1 MTDSFSHL
9 SCVFMSSGVA
19 AVRTD
24 SSSVFNISSCPIMF
38 YGQKY
43 EEVYVNL
50 TSENIVICFNGFYS
64 PQSRGDCLLGP
75 KVEKAYFEVHER
87 SSLLEERVHENVRD
101 IKTSMN
107 CYVYFELWREES
119 VVSGVQYQV
128 HLNLQTPAITF
139 IMLLTQTLV
148 AAGTQVGKLLE
159 TNSKNVLVCK
169 TDTFFVSSGLAYKAG
184 TVVNSVPETCLS
196 FICSETA
203 VLQNSTCGPLERC
216 QGNGSCFLDAICTV
230 TGPTVI
236 DFFGH
241 LDFVKDRC
249 VYSLLNIPSVSDF
262 QVLAKFQE
270 RRRKDVSFLDSV
282 TLEVNGTHIHLKQ
295 GGIVLDTPLNLNSSA
310 QVVHGLQL
318 SKDQTGVTAMFLV
331 DGECKLCCQSS
342 KHCETQYNDTEDHF
356 INCTKITERCN
367 LLKEA
372 PFTSCPIDP
381 EPYITACTDTLCKYP
396 AVDGLKCQFLEAYVK
411 ACSLFSNTTLEDWR
425 SKAECPSPEAFCQ
438 EMTCSDHEFCG
449 EKNDCEETRCFCRPI
464 FASKYRERNTLAVC
478 KKNYASLT
486 LYNCLLAEQDID
498 YTVLHLNHPECRGEL
513 NQMDNTVTFSF
524 KGDTCGTEIMDNDTH
539 VIYKNTIMNQNITEE
554 ITRHKMV
561 KIDISCYQTQP
572 DIVTKTFTVIDRCV
586 PYYGIVVPGPWNYTL
601 FIKAYIDDSCT
612 KPVNS
617 NTQIRLNEKVW
628 VKLST
633 QWLDE
638 DVVALVTDDCWATD
652 HPSPTAEPRHDLIK
666 NGCPAD
672 STVMIRGNGMA
683 TFNSFGF
690 NMFGFNG
697 GSDQLYLHCQ
707 VRLCVKTSNNNCV
720 PMCGRKRRR
729 RSARSEYDSP
739 ALISMGWTS

>member
-1 MTDSFSHL
+1 MHGL
-9 SCVFMSSGVA
+9 CQN
-19 AVRTD
+19 
-24 SSSVFNISSCPIMF
+24 SSSDAKLPNCSYMSCEAP
-38 YGQKY
+38 YDDPD
-43 EEVYVNL
+43 EDL
-50 TSENIVICFNGFYS
+50 ICPNNT
-64 PQSRGDCLLGP
+64 
-75 KVEKAYFEVHER
+75 K
-87 SSLLEERVHENVRD
+87 
-101 IKTSMN
+101 
-107 CYVYFELWREES
+107 
-119 VVSGVQYQV
+119 
-128 HLNLQTPAITF
+128 
-139 IMLLTQTLV
+139 
-148 AAGTQVGKLLE
+148 
-159 TNSKNVLVCK
+159 
-169 TDTFFVSSGLAYKAG
+169 
-184 TVVNSVPETCLS
+184 
-196 FICSETA
+196 
-203 VLQNSTCGPLERC
+203 
-216 QGNGSCFLDAICTV
+216 SC
-230 TGPTVI
+230 
-236 DFFGH
+236 
-241 LDFVKDRC
+241 
-249 VYSLLNIPSVSDF
+249 
-262 QVLAKFQE
+262 
-270 RRRKDVSFLDSV
+270 
-282 TLEVNGTHIHLKQ
+282 
-295 GGIVLDTPLNLNSSA
+295 
-310 QVVHGLQL
+310 
-318 SKDQTGVTAMFLV
+318 
-331 DGECKLCCQSS
+331 
-342 KHCETQYNDTEDHF
+342 DH
-356 INCTKITERCN
+356 
-367 LLKEA
+367 LKEA
-372 PFTSCPIDP
+372 PFTSCPINRQ
-381 EPYITACTDTLCKYP
+381 PYIDACTYTLSIYP
-396 AVDGLKCQFLEAYVK
+396 AVDGLKCQFLQAYAK
-411 ACSLFSNTTLEDWR
+411 ACRLYSNITLDSWR
-425 SKAECPSPEAFCQ
+425 SKTKCHPDEAFCYNR
-438 EMTCSDHEFCG
+438 TCLDREFCAEKSSCG
-449 EKNDCEETRCFCRPI
+449 ETACFCRAHVACDLQNNYPH
-464 FASKYRERNTLAVC
+464 AVC

-572 DIVTKTFTVIDRCV
+572 DIVTKTFTVIDS

>member
-1 MTDSFSHL
+1 MAALQDQDCPLLLTDSFSHL

-119 VVSGVQYQV
+119 VVTCV
-128 HLNLQTPAITF
+128 LTP
-139 IMLLTQTLV
+139 
-148 AAGTQVGKLLE
+148 
-159 TNSKNVLVCK
+159 S
-169 TDTFFVSSGLAYKAG
+169 G

-318 SKDQTGVTAMFLV
+318 SKDQTGVTAMLQIDDLKITIFFDGYTGQILV
-331 DGECKLCCQSS
+331 EGPAGPSLQGLCQNSS
-342 KHCETQYNDTEDHF
+342 EPRLPEYSSTSCETQYNDTEDHF